1 MSGTFRDL
9 NCWQKAVNLAV
20 SVYSATRNFPKEEV
34 FGLSS
39 QLRRAAVSVA
49 SNIAE
54 GKGRLSN
61 RDSLRFFGNAR
72 GSLFEVEGQIEIAE
86 KLHYLAPLD
95 AERLRCSVSE
105 TGKLLN
111 GLIRSMN
118 PEIEPYARPA
128 YASNAGSTDR
138 FRHSSPARK
147 PET

>member
-9 NCWQKAVNLAV
+9 KCWQRSVDLTV
-20 SVYSATRNFPKEEV
+20 SVYSATHNFPRDEV

-39 QLRRAAVSVA
+39 QLRRAAVSVC

-72 GSLFEVEGQIEIAE
+72 GSLFEIESQIEIAE
-86 KLHYLAPLD
+86 KLHYLTAVD
-95 AERLRCSVSE
+95 AERLRLSVSE

-111 GLIRSMN
+111 GLIRSLSADV
-118 PEIEPYARPA
+118 EPQLRGL
-128 YASNAGSTDR
+128 SGLER
-138 FRHSSPARK
+138 
-147 PET
+147 

>member
-9 NCWQKAVNLAV
+9 KCWQKSVDLAI
-20 SVYSATRNFPKEEV
+20 SVYSATRHFPREEA

-72 GSLFEVEGQIEIAE
+72 GSLFEVETQIETAE
-86 KLHYLAPLD
+86 KLRYLGTTD
-95 AERLRCSVSE
+95 AERLRSCVSE
-105 TGKLLN
+105 TGKMLN

-118 PEIEPYARPA
+118 SDTETNIAR
-128 YASNAGSTDR
+128 SIQL
-138 FRHSSPARK
+138 
-147 PET
+147 ET

>member
-9 NCWQKAVNLAV
+9 KCWQRAVELTV
-20 SVYSATRNFPKEEV
+20 SVYSATRNFPKDEV

-72 GSLFEVEGQIEIAE
+72 GSLFEIESQIEIAE
-86 KLHYLAPLD
+86 KLPYLTTVD
-95 AERLRCSVSE
+95 AERLRLGVNE

-111 GLIRSMN
+111 GLIRSF
-118 PEIEPYARPA
+118 
-128 YASNAGSTDR
+128 NADLDPQLRGTPGLER
-138 FRHSSPARK
+138 
-147 PET
+147 